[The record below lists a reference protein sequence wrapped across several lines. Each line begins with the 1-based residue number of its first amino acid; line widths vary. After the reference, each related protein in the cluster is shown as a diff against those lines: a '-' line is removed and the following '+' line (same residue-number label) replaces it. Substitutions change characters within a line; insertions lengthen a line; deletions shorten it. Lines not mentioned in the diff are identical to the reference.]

1 VRAGVQH
8 ALPLIA
14 AALVLT
20 SCGSGERELGSGSEP
35 VPLRAEVQ
43 RIASPDI
50 AEERVE
56 ELALGNNAFAFD
68 VYRAEGGDGNLVFSP
83 YSISLAFSM
92 AYAGARGETE
102 EQTAG
107 VLNYLPQETQHPAFN
122 LLERRISGL
131 GEEGGDAGPAEPF
144 RLNIANAAWGQRG
157 YRFEEAYMRTLAG
170 HYGAGLRALDFGRPE
185 EASEEIKA
193 WISSE
198 TQGRIEDLVSP
209 EFLDPATRLVLAN
222 AVYFKASWLSRFYER
237 ETRNGSFALLDG
249 GEASFP
255 LMRQEMDLPYA
266 EGDGYQAVR
275 LPYEGEKVDM
285 LVLLPKAGRF
295 EEVEG
300 RLNAGFLED
309 VDQGLRPRYVGL
321 TLPRFDFE
329 TDLEL
334 PKLLKQMG
342 LTSPFGPGADFS
354 GMTGEK
360 DLFVSDA
367 LHRANIAVDERGT
380 EAAAAT
386 VLGMAESGAPETV
399 EMIVDGP
406 FFFAITERDTGTIL
420 FLGRVT
426 DPSS

>member
-1 VRAGVQH
+1 
-8 ALPLIA
+8 
-14 AALVLT
+14 
-20 SCGSGERELGSGSEP
+20 
-35 VPLRAEVQ
+35 
-43 RIASPDI
+43 
-50 AEERVE
+50 
-56 ELALGNNAFAFD
+56 
-68 VYRAEGGDGNLVFSP
+68 
-83 YSISLAFSM
+83 M
-92 AYAGARGETE
+92 AR
-102 EQTAG
+102 

-198 TQGRIEDLVSP
+198 TEGRIEDLVSL

-309 VDQGLRPRYVGL
+309 VDQRLRPRYVGL

-406 FFFAITERDTGTIL
+406 FVFAITERDTGTIL